1 MRLVELG
8 ISAKS
13 GVCVS
18 WCACNAVLSRVAW
31 MSVCSKALGN
41 ELIFAV
47 IVFVGVEDKVVAVI
61 WSSFWVTIAIQQRNE
76 S

>member
-31 MSVCSKALGN
+31 TSVCSKALGN

-61 WSSFWVTIAIQQRNE
+61 
-76 S
+76 